1 MLFFYSRVRKITKV
15 YSLMKVGHLVHLM
28 EKKRGAIGRL
38 TDSDE
43 YVLRIL
49 RLTPCDMTIQQHIH
63 IFSDLPLYIEKFN
76 QNTTR
81 MAAWSW
87 FTSEK
92 KNRVIL

>member
-1 MLFFYSRVRKITKV
+1 MN
-15 YSLMKVGHLVHLM
+15 VGHFVHLM

-49 RLTPCDMTIQQHIH
+49 RLTPYDMTIQEHIH

-76 QNTTR
+76 QNMTR
-81 MAAWSW
+81 MVAWSW

-92 KNRVIL
+92 KNKVIF

>member
-1 MLFFYSRVRKITKV
+1 MN
-15 YSLMKVGHLVHLM
+15 VGHFVYLM

-38 TDSDE
+38 MDSDE

-49 RLTPCDMTIQQHIH
+49 RLTPYDMTIQEHIH

-76 QNTTR
+76 QTMTR
-81 MAAWSW
+81 MVAWSW

-92 KNRVIL
+92 KNKVIF

>member
-1 MLFFYSRVRKITKV
+1 MN
-15 YSLMKVGHLVHLM
+15 VGQFVHLM
-28 EKKRGAIGRL
+28 EKKKGAIGRL
-38 TDSDE
+38 MDSDE

-49 RLTPCDMTIQQHIH
+49 RLTPYDMTIQEHIH

-76 QNTTR
+76 QNMTR

-92 KNRVIL
+92 KNKVIF

>member
-1 MLFFYSRVRKITKV
+1 MN
-15 YSLMKVGHLVHLM
+15 VGHFVYLM

-49 RLTPCDMTIQQHIH
+49 RLTPYNMTIQEHIK
-63 IFSDLPLYIEKFN
+63 IFSDLPFYIEKFN
-76 QNTTR
+76 QNMSR
-81 MAAWSW
+81 MVAWSW

-92 KNRVIL
+92 KNRVIF

>member
-1 MLFFYSRVRKITKV
+1 MN
-15 YSLMKVGHLVHLM
+15 VGHFVHLM

>member
-1 MLFFYSRVRKITKV
+1 MN
-15 YSLMKVGHLVHLM
+15 VGQFVHLM
-28 EKKRGAIGRL
+28 EKKKGAIGRL
-38 TDSDE
+38 MDSDE

-49 RLTPCDMTIQQHIH
+49 RLTPYDMSIQQHID

-76 QNTTR
+76 QNMTR

-92 KNRVIL
+92 KNRVIF

>member
-1 MLFFYSRVRKITKV
+1 MNVGQFV
-15 YSLMKVGHLVHLM
+15 YLM

-49 RLTPCDMTIQQHIH
+49 RLTPYDMTIQEHIH

-76 QNTTR
+76 QNMTR
-81 MAAWSW
+81 MVAWSW

-92 KNRVIL
+92 KNKVIF

>member
-1 MLFFYSRVRKITKV
+1 MN
-15 YSLMKVGHLVHLM
+15 VGQIVHLM

-38 TDSDE
+38 MDSDE

-49 RLTPCDMTIQQHIH
+49 RLTPYDMSIQQHID
-63 IFSDLPLYIEKFN
+63 IFSDLPRYIEKFS
-76 QNTTR
+76 QTMTR

-92 KNRVIL
+92 KNKVIF

>member
-1 MLFFYSRVRKITKV
+1 MN
-15 YSLMKVGHLVHLM
+15 VGQIVHLM
-28 EKKRGAIGRL
+28 EKKKGAIGRL

-49 RLTPCDMTIQQHIH
+49 RLTPYDMTIQEHIH

-76 QNTTR
+76 QTMTR
-81 MAAWSW
+81 MVAWSW

-92 KNRVIL
+92 KNKVIF

>member
-1 MLFFYSRVRKITKV
+1 MN
-15 YSLMKVGHLVHLM
+15 VGHFVHLM
-28 EKKRGAIGRL
+28 EKKKGAIGRL

-49 RLTPCDMTIQQHIH
+49 RLTPYDMTIQEHIH

-76 QNTTR
+76 QTMTR
-81 MAAWSW
+81 MVAWSW

-92 KNRVIL
+92 KNKVIF

>member
-1 MLFFYSRVRKITKV
+1 MNVGNFIFIMERKKR
-15 YSLMKVGHLVHLM
+15 MVGHLVP
-28 EKKRGAIGRL
+28 
-38 TDSDE
+38 SDE

-49 RLTPCDMTIQQHIH
+49 RLTPPDMSIQQHIDT
-63 IFSDLPLYIEKFN
+63 FSDLPLYIEKFN
-76 QNTTR
+76 QTMTR

>member
-1 MLFFYSRVRKITKV
+1 MN
-15 YSLMKVGHLVHLM
+15 VGHFVHLM

-43 YVLRIL
+43 YVLRNL
-49 RLTPCDMTIQQHIH
+49 RLTPHDMTIDEHIY
-63 IFSDLPLYIEKFN
+63 IFSALPRYMDKFS
-76 QNTTR
+76 QTMTR

-92 KNRVIL
+92 KNKVIL